1 MGGSL
6 TGSSNKIK
14 DVYTKLVFYNT
25 TDGKFYRDT
34 GTESGDVEVAVG
46 DELVGAD
53 NILKHN
59 TSSTLSS
66 GDILQILNNGSEVFS
81 IDHQGALHLKGFSD
95 APADTSAGTLYYDSV
110 NKTLQLSVPE

>member
-6 TGSSNKIK
+6 TGSSNRIK

-46 DELVGAD
+46 DDLVGAD

-66 GDILQILNNGSEVFS
+66 GDIMQILNNSSEVFS
-81 IDHQGALHLKGFSD
+81 IDHQGALHLKGFTD
-95 APADTSAGTLYYDSV
+95 PPTDNGAGTLYYDSV

>member
-6 TGSSNKIK
+6 TGSSNRIK

-34 GTESGDVEVAVG
+34 GTETGDVEVVVG
-46 DELVGAD
+46 DDLVGVD

-66 GDILQILNNGSEVFS
+66 GDIMQILNNDAEVFS
-81 IDHQGALHLKGFSD
+81 IDHQGALHLKAFSS
-95 APADTSAGTLYYDSV
+95 APTDNGAGTLYYDSV
-110 NKTLQLSVPE
+110 SKTLKLSVPE